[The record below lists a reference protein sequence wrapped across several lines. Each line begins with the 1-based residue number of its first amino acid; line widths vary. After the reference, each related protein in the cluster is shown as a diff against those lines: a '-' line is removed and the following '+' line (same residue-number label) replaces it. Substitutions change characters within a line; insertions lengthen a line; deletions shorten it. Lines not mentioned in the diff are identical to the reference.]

1 MFSRKNVKKAVE
13 KGGEIMKTRFSEI
26 LPKLKSTKNLGVNVN
41 DLCVNVEFNSGYFT
55 VENGRFYTT
64 KRYGKNGVKKVLE
77 FCDCIAYISCP
88 IGKIA
93 VHFEP
98 VVDAKTFVCY
108 GIGDIDYSN
117 NSIKM
122 IEVERSPH
130 NNVIRCRN
138 NYDCFYNFPLDMVEY
153 LYNESIEEDEE
164 GVPRKFLTIKKEV
177 VGKIREKMMEKDIK
191 SYLKSMG
198 YKELCDVEEWMET
211 MSNNGNVFPMDE
223 SFKK

>member
-1 MFSRKNVKKAVE
+1 MKNRFLNNVPEVKTTQNP
-13 KGGEIMKTRFSEI
+13 G
-26 LPKLKSTKNLGVNVN
+26 VN

-64 KRYGKNGVKKVLE
+64 KHYGKNGVKKVLE
-77 FCDCIAYISCP
+77 FFDCIAYISCP
-88 IGKIA
+88 TGKIS

-98 VVDAKTFVCY
+98 VVDAETFVCY

-117 NSIKM
+117 NFIKM
-122 IEVERSPH
+122 IEVERSPN

-138 NYDCFYNFPLDMVEY
+138 NYDCFYNFPLDVVEY
-153 LYNESIEEDEE
+153 LYNDSIEEDEE

-198 YKELCDVEEWMET
+198 YKELCDVEDWMET
-211 MSNNGNVFPMDE
+211 MSNNGNVFLLDE

>member
-1 MFSRKNVKKAVE
+1 
-13 KGGEIMKTRFSEI
+13 MKTRFSEI
-26 LPKLKSTKNLGVNVN
+26 LPKVKSTPNHRVNAS
-41 DLCVNVEFNSGYFT
+41 VNVEFNSGYFT

-117 NSIKM
+117 NFIKM

-138 NYDCFYNFPLDMVEY
+138 NYDCFYNFPLD
-153 LYNESIEEDEE
+153 I
-164 GVPRKFLTIKKEV
+164 RKRF
-177 VGKIREKMMEKDIK
+177 
-191 SYLKSMG
+191 SH
-198 YKELCDVEEWMET
+198 
-211 MSNNGNVFPMDE
+211 
-223 SFKK
+223 

>member
-1 MFSRKNVKKAVE
+1 MFSRKNFKKSVQ
-13 KGGEIMKTRFSEI
+13 KGGEAMKNRF
-26 LPKLKSTKNLGVNVN
+26 LNNVLNVKSTQNPGVN

-64 KRYGKNGVKKVLE
+64 KHYSKNGVKKVLE
-77 FCDCIAYISCP
+77 FFDCIAYISCP
-88 IGKIA
+88 TGKIS

-98 VVDAKTFVCY
+98 VVDAETFVCY
-108 GIGDIDYSN
+108 GIGDLDYSN
-117 NSIKM
+117 NFIKM
-122 IEVERSPH
+122 IEVERSPN

-138 NYDCFYNFPLDMVEY
+138 NYDCFYNFPLDVVEY

>member
-1 MFSRKNVKKAVE
+1 MFSRKNFKKSVQ
-13 KGGEIMKTRFSEI
+13 KGSEAMKNRF
-26 LPKLKSTKNLGVNVN
+26 LNNVLNVKSTQNPGVN

-64 KRYGKNGVKKVLE
+64 KHYSKNGVKKVLE
-77 FCDCIAYISCP
+77 FFDCIAYISCP
-88 IGKIA
+88 TGKIS

-98 VVDAKTFVCY
+98 VVDAETFVCY
-108 GIGDIDYSN
+108 GIGDLDYSN
-117 NSIKM
+117 NFIKM
-122 IEVERSPH
+122 IEVERSPN

-138 NYDCFYNFPLDMVEY
+138 NYDCFYNFPLDVVEY